1 MRHATP
7 HCPVDERRP
16 SRRWTLVTLPL
27 TLSSLFVAFFALHP
41 IPLAAFPA
49 GQQAGSSPTHAAPT
63 AFSPTIALTETIA
76 PGGFVPVGAAVFP
89 TTADAHDPALAIQP
103 DSTDPWLAATRS
115 DRIVVSN
122 YSSATMNWQQQGGI
136 LNRGSANV
144 ASNPALTFAGTNA
157 ETPWVAW
164 QEDVGGVSLINASS
178 FNGATW
184 NLTPLLNRDPAHSA
198 TQPMIVAGATVTGAV
213 PLPWVTWVEEDDAGT
228 AQLVV
233 SRAVPDNRVQGGF
246 AWVAVGGTLNL
257 APTRPATAPDLAF
270 AGSGNTVPWVVWR
283 ETGGAQAERIYAKR
297 WDGSAWRAVG
307 RQEGCGDAVACAL
320 NSDPNVAAGGVRIAT
335 GTLPNESVAMPWL
348 VYQEVGFAGQQEIR
362 VLRLDPGDPG
372 VAGDDRLI
380 PVGGAVN
387 SQCLGNAGV
396 SAAAAN
402 NVDVRSA

>member
-257 APTRPATAPDLAF
+257 APTRPATAPD
-270 AGSGNTVPWVVWR
+270 
-283 ETGGAQAERIYAKR
+283 
-297 WDGSAWRAVG
+297 
-307 RQEGCGDAVACAL
+307 
-320 NSDPNVAAGGVRIAT
+320 
-335 GTLPNESVAMPWL
+335 
-348 VYQEVGFAGQQEIR
+348 
-362 VLRLDPGDPG
+362 
-372 VAGDDRLI
+372 
-380 PVGGAVN
+380 
-387 SQCLGNAGV
+387 
-396 SAAAAN
+396 
-402 NVDVRSA
+402 